1 MVDKSTLANPF
12 PGLRSYEYEDHA
24 LFFGRDSHIRAL
36 KNKLLESRFLA
47 LIGSSGSGKSSLIK
61 AGLIPSL
68 EVSAGHDDWSVVL
81 FKPGA
86 YPVKNLLTALKTRL
100 RKDKGISAG
109 VDLMSSEWSEDT
121 IMNTVKELI
130 SAFGRSK
137 LLLVI
142 DQFEEI
148 FRYDLDGGAQK
159 EARSEASIFI
169 QIILNHINQPGEQ
182 SYAAIT
188 MRSDYLDHCT
198 EFKGLT
204 EAINRGYYLLPKMTM
219 EEVREV
225 ITKPVEV
232 SGAKIST
239 DLVDTLLDEITANPD
254 SLPIL
259 QHALLRTWG
268 KWAEIPANPEM
279 ITLAEYEAIGTMKNS
294 INIHAEELF
303 IQNLDDRRKI
313 AAEKLFK
320 TLIVS
325 GASDTP
331 VLHPITLAE
340 IVKIT
345 GIPDYQLLDVIQ
357 VFRAR
362 GVSFLSPNSNI
373 RLNNDSVI
381 DVTVEKILVLWTRLS
396 RWIKEELDSAKL
408 YKQLSATAQ
417 VYQDGRAGLW
427 VNPELQLGLKWQKDN
442 QPTKEW
448 AKRYD
453 PYFERAINFLDYS
466 RKQHEFD
473 LQSQE
478 EKQQKALR
486 QSRYFAI
493 LGVGIGMVATVA
505 VLYLTLL
512 QAETRQALRE
522 SDTKEQA
529 AQTERKRAEE
539 QSKEATVQS
548 KIAEQ
553 QQEIAEQQRLL
564 TDEQR
569 RIAVQQKAIAEKKT
583 DEAILAKQSANLSAE
598 IAGKAL
604 LETQEQKEIVENEKK
619 EVLRQKV
626 KVDTLI
632 VVANKQREKAD
643 AATEKEKKL
652 RLLAVARSIAIQ
664 SYQMPDSKDDISAL
678 LAIQAYK
685 FNDKDSPDIFNA
697 LSKVADSK
705 TVMRGHSDVVR
716 AVTINAAHT
725 KLASGSDDGTLKIW
739 NLNDLTLRPESYGLP
754 KGIRQDLRSVLF
766 SQDDKSVIAGSDMGY
781 IFKWKDETGNASPDV
796 IRAHKTSIHS
806 LLNIKNILISVS
818 SDGAIRTWKMTDR
831 SLDSVQHIKAAFPI
845 LCAKVSPDNK
855 VLMCGST
862 NGKVLSFDLDNLK
875 KAPTVYT
882 FLQFGTQVSSLAF
895 SPDGAKL
902 ITSNNYGSLHAWTLA
917 DNALTGAV
925 NTVTGRHTSPVNSII
940 FSPNGKLM
948 ATCSYD
954 GSVHIWNYK
963 DILLQQQ
970 PIVIRDYDNW
980 VMGLCFT
987 ADSNRLISC
996 GADKSVRIWD
1006 INTDQLYAK
1015 IFKTV
1020 KRNFT
1025 TDEWNTYIGKD
1036 IDYQKILPTE

>member
-24 LFFGRDSHIRAL
+24 LFFGRDSHILAL

-68 EVSAGHDDWSVVL
+68 ESSGAQDEWAVVL

-86 YPVKNLLTALKTRL
+86 YPVKNLLTALKTKL
-100 RKDKGISAG
+100 RKQQGVSAG
-109 VDLMSSEWSEDT
+109 VDLTNPEWSADT
-121 IMNTVKELI
+121 IMETVKELI
-130 SAFGRSK
+130 SAFGKNK

-148 FRYDLDGGAQK
+148 FRYDLGGGAQK
-159 EARSEASIFI
+159 EARNEAAIFI
-169 QIILNHINQPGEQ
+169 QIILNHINEPGGK

-204 EAINRGYYLLPKMTM
+204 EAINQGYYLLPKMTI

-225 ITKPVEV
+225 ITKPVEAK
-232 SGAKIST
+232 GASISE
-239 DLVDTLLDEITANPD
+239 DLVGNLLQEITLNPD

-259 QHALLRTWG
+259 QHALLRTWN
-268 KWAEIPANPEM
+268 KWAEFPSDKET
-279 ITLAEYEAIGTMKNS
+279 ITTSEYEAIGTMKNS
-294 INIHAEELF
+294 VNMHAEELF
-303 IQNLDDRRKI
+303 IQNLDDRRKV

-331 VLHPITLAE
+331 VLHPIALSE

-345 GIPDYQLLDVIQ
+345 GIPDYQLIDVIQ

-362 GVSFLSPNSNI
+362 GVSFLSPNANV
-373 RLNNDSVI
+373 RLNHESVI
-381 DVTVEKILVLWTRLS
+381 DVTVEKILLLWTRLS
-396 RWIKEELDSAKL
+396 RWIEEELESAKL
-408 YKQLSATAQ
+408 YKQLSANAQ
-417 VYQDGRAGLW
+417 LYQDAKAGLW

-448 AKRYD
+448 ARRYD
-453 PYFERAINFLDYS
+453 PYFERAINYLDYS

-473 LQSQE
+473 LQNQE
-478 EKQQKALR
+478 EKQRKALK

-493 LGVGIGMVATVA
+493 LGVGIGIVATVA
-505 VLYLTLL
+505 VLYLTVL
-512 QAETRQALRE
+512 QAETRQALKE
-522 SDTKEQA
+522 SASKEQS

-539 QSKEATVQS
+539 QSKQTLVQS

-569 RIAVQQKAIAEKKT
+569 QIALQEKVRAEKKEQ
-583 DEAILAKQSANLSAE
+583 EAVVAKLQANHNADVAKQ
-598 IAGKAL
+598 AL
-604 LETQEQKEIVENEKK
+604 LETREQKEIVENEKR
-619 EVLRQKV
+619 EVVRQKE

-678 LAIQAYK
+678 LALQAYK
-685 FNDKDSPDIFNA
+685 FNDKESPDIFNA

-705 TVMRGHSDVVR
+705 TVMRRHSDVVR
-716 AVTINAAHT
+716 TVAINPGHT

-739 NLNDLTLRPESYGLP
+739 NVNDLAQRPESYGLP
-754 KGIRQDLRSVLF
+754 KGVRQDIRSVLF
-766 SQDDKSVIAGSDMGY
+766 TSDDKAMIAGSDAGQ
-781 IFKWKDETGNASPDV
+781 IFKWKGETGNATPEV
-796 IRAHKTSIHS
+796 IRAHKASIHS
-806 LLNIKNILISVS
+806 LLNVKNTLISVS
-818 SDGAIRTWKMTDR
+818 SDGAVRTWKITDR
-831 SLDSVQHIKAAFPI
+831 SLDSIQHIRSGFPI

-862 NGKVLSFDLDNLK
+862 NGRILSFDLSDLK

-882 FLQFGTQVSSLAF
+882 FLQFGSQVSSLAF
-895 SPDGAKL
+895 SPDGGKL
-902 ITSNNYGSLHAWTLA
+902 ITSNNYGSLHAWTLVN
-917 DNALTGAV
+917 NALTGSV
-925 NTVTGRHTSPVNSII
+925 NTLTGRHTSPVNSII

-970 PIVIRDYDNW
+970 PIVIHDYDNW

-996 GADKSVRIWD
+996 GADKSVRVWD

-1015 IFKTV
+1015 IFKTI

-1036 IDYQKILPTE
+1036 IEYQKILPTE